1 MFRVLL
7 CCVLTIGGIG
17 VLVSVGSAQHC
28 VSPVRS
34 SIVVQPTATYQSA
47 YQAVVTP
54 QVSYAN
60 VSHGYSAN
68 YANNHANYQQ
78 FFVPLYGVNYDRYRD
93 GYTEGKTEGRTEE
106 LLRALVEEVRE
117 LRRQNGGSPSTIPKA
132 DLGPTPSLD
141 GKLALKSGDQIKAAD
156 VLKIACAKCH
166 TGDTAK
172 GEFPLFEDGEARTL
186 SRLEKR
192 AVWLQ
197 VNGGTMPPP
206 GSPRL
211 TEEAKAA
218 LRNWSK

>member
-7 CCVLTIGGIG
+7 CLVLVVGGLG
-17 VLVSVGSAQHC
+17 LLVSVGSAQHC

-34 SIVVQPTATYQSA
+34 NVVVAHQSA
-47 YQAVVTP
+47 YQTIVTP

-60 VSHGYSAN
+60 VSHANVSHGYSQN
-68 YANNHANYQQ
+68 YNNHANYQQ

-93 GYTEGKTEGRTEE
+93 GYTEGKSEGRTEE

-132 DLGPTPSLD
+132 DLGPSPSLD
-141 GKLALKSGDQIKAAD
+141 GKLALKSGDSIKAAD

-166 TGDTAK
+166 SGDTAK
-172 GEFPLFEDGEARTL
+172 GEFPLFEDGESRTL

-211 TEEAKAA
+211 TEEAKSA
-218 LRNWSK
+218 LRAWSK